1 LSVRVNP
8 ILRYCSI
15 VWLMLKR
22 PFLLRRV
29 RCHVLERVAG
39 VPILVF
45 PDVLNPVVFRSGA
58 WLARVLAD
66 GATDRQPGGTGRA
79 LDMGTGSGVGAIFAA
94 RRGYQVVAVDL
105 NPEAVR
111 CARVN
116 VLMNGFEERVQ
127 VRQGDL
133 FAPVADEKFDLVL
146 FNPPYFR
153 GDPKDLLDLAWRSV
167 DVLERFAAG
176 LPSALTPGGQAWI
189 VLSTDGEAPAL
200 LQALEQNGMAVRV
213 IARRNLGNEIMSVY
227 CAELA

>member
-1 LSVRVNP
+1 
-8 ILRYCSI
+8 
-15 VWLMLKR
+15 MLKR
-22 PFLLRRV
+22 PFLQRRV
-29 RCHVLERVAG
+29 RRHVIERVAG

-45 PDVLNPVVFRSGA
+45 PEVLNPVVFRSGA

-66 GATDRQPGGTGRA
+66 HQADEASTGFLRA

-94 RRGYQVVAVDL
+94 RSGYQVVAVDI

-116 VLMNGFEERVQ
+116 VLMNGLEDRVQ
-127 VRQGDL
+127 VRLGDL
-133 FAPVADEKFDLVL
+133 FAPVAGETFDLIL

-153 GDPKDLLDLAWRSV
+153 GTPKDLLDLAWRSV

-176 LPSALTPGGQAWI
+176 LPSALGPGGQAWI

-200 LQALEQNGMAVRV
+200 LHALAQNGMAVRV
-213 IARRNLGNEIMSVY
+213 IARCNFGNEIMIVY